1 MTTPA
6 PTRPLVSRLIERF
19 RALNLPSTPRPE
31 DKPFLSGNR
40 VVGWSV
46 DFPIARTCTPTKVC
60 VNTCYYARD
69 VTAIPHNLAKQNE
82 VMESVLADP
91 VGSAHRIAAEFKRK
105 RGAAFLR
112 WNGGG
117 DLFPESVECLNTLG
131 KHYPDLP
138 VWVVTRKPKV
148 AALVE
153 EAENVFLHLSLDSSS
168 RGRLQEWLAL
178 PKRTTKWFAS
188 YQCNRDEDVDLDS
201 LGRAGFSVVFR
212 DGYKTLPKDTGED
225 GLRVSCPL
233 NGSPSVEDGCKN
245 CGRCW
250 TRAAV
255 DMRNT
260 EALARWAEEPATSSH
275 APAHF
280 LLWEVESR

>member
-1 MTTPA
+1 MSTDH
-6 PTRPLVSRLIERF
+6 TRPLVARLIERF
-19 RALNLPSTPRPE
+19 RALNLPTTPRPE

-46 DFPIARTCTPTKVC
+46 DFPIARTCNPTKVC
-60 VNTCYYARD
+60 INTCYYARD

-105 RGAAFLR
+105 KGAAFLR

-117 DLFPESVECLNTLG
+117 DLFPESVACLNALG

-153 EAENVFLHLSLDSSS
+153 EAENIFVHLSLDKSS
-168 RGRLQEWLAL
+168 RGRLQEWLSL
-178 PKRTTKWFAS
+178 PKRTDKWFAS
-188 YQCNRDEDVDLDS
+188 YQCDRGENPDLDE
-201 LGRAGFSVVFR
+201 LARAGFSVVFR
-212 DGYKTLPKDTGED
+212 DSYKPVSESTGD
-225 GLRVSCPL
+225 AGKRVSCPL
-233 NGSPSVEDGCKN
+233 NGAPSTEDGCKN

-255 DMRNT
+255 DMRD
-260 EALARWAEEPATSSH
+260 EGALAKWASGEAERPTT
-275 APAHF
+275 F
-280 LLWEVESR
+280 MLWEVEP